1 MLDRIEEH
9 PFAMLLNEADDP
21 IDARVLDAAA
31 GLIGDR
37 GERNVTMSHIVLQSG
52 VSRATIFR
60 RFGTKSAVV
69 NRVILRELRKF
80 VVELLQT
87 IEVSAGPAVALADLL
102 SQAVRFSRVN
112 PAFRRLVAD
121 DPQQLVDFSRSQ
133 ELPAMDLAR
142 ALVASIIAETDR
154 SARSPMDNVDLAD
167 LVCHLAIAYALVP
180 DSSMDVAGTDELRES
195 FLALIGPAFEGRRKS
210 RN

>member
-1 MLDRIEEH
+1 MLDRFEEH
-9 PFAMLLNEADDP
+9 PFAVLFNEVDDP

-31 GLIGDR
+31 ELIGDC
-37 GERNVTMSHIVLQSG
+37 GERNVTMPHIVDRSG

-60 RFGTKSAVV
+60 RFGTKGTVV

-80 VVELLQT
+80 VVELLRT

-102 SQAVRFSRVN
+102 AQAVRFSRVN
-112 PAFRRLVAD
+112 PAFRRLLAD
-121 DPQQLVDFSRSQ
+121 DPQKLVDFSRSQ
-133 ELPAMDLAR
+133 ELPAMELAR
-142 ALVASIIAETDR
+142 ALVARIIAETDR
-154 SARSPMDNVDLAD
+154 PARSPVDNVDLAD

-195 FLALIGPAFEGRRKS
+195 FLALVGPAFEGRRKS
-210 RN
+210 RG

>member
-1 MLDRIEEH
+1 MDRFEEH
-9 PFAMLLNEADDP
+9 PFAVLLNEVDDP

-31 GLIGDR
+31 ELIGDC
-37 GERNVTMSHIVLQSG
+37 GERNVTMPHIVERSG

-60 RFGTKSAVV
+60 RFGSKNAVV

-87 IEVSAGPAVALADLL
+87 IEVSAGPAAALADLL
-102 SQAVRFSRVN
+102 TQAVRFSRVN
-112 PAFRRLVAD
+112 PAFRRLLAD
-121 DPQQLVDFSRSQ
+121 DPRKLVDFSRSQ
-133 ELPAMDLAR
+133 ELPAMELAR

-154 SARSPMDNVDLAD
+154 AARSPVDNVDLAD

-195 FLALIGPAFEGRRKS
+195 FLALVGPAFAGRRKF
-210 RN
+210 RG